1 MTRPGF
7 GDAVQRHI
15 EVDRKAHNADV
26 DEARLPLKT
35 SVGAIGVFDSG
46 LGGLTVLRHLHQQL
60 PHYDY
65 LYLGDQARVPYGTRS
80 FETVLRYTREGV
92 SELFSRGCALV
103 ILACNTASAKALR
116 SLQQEWLPS
125 VAPDRRI
132 LGVLRPSTE
141 EAGNFTRNGH
151 LGILATPGTV
161 LSNSYPIEIGHFF
174 PKMNITQL
182 ACPLWVP
189 LVEAGEL
196 DSNGTHFFVARDLQN
211 LFQLDPQIDAV
222 LLACTHYPLLMD
234 VIRQHLPADISV
246 IEQGPLIAEKLKNY
260 LDRHPEIQSRCTTNG
275 SMRFLTTDKAAGFWA
290 KAALFGMHIDPH
302 QVEEVHHFL

>member
-1 MTRPGF
+1 MNPKNKPQTDLF
-7 GDAVQRHI
+7 GAPEDQA
-15 EVDRKAHNADV
+15 N
-26 DEARLPLKT
+26 LKT
-35 SVGAIGVFDSG
+35 DVGPIGVFDSG
-46 LGGLTVLRHLHQQL
+46 LGGLTVLRQLHLRL
-60 PHYDY
+60 PQYDY

-92 SELFSRGCALV
+92 SELFSRGCTLV

-116 SLQQEWLPS
+116 SLQQQWLPD

-161 LSNSYPIEIGHFF
+161 LSDSYPKEIGRFF
-174 PKMNITQL
+174 PNVHVTQR

-196 DSNGTHFFVARDLQN
+196 DSEGTRYFVSRDLQC
-211 LFQLDPQIDAV
+211 LFQSDPKIDAV

-234 VIRQHLPADISV
+234 VVRQHVPNGVAV
-246 IEQGPLIAEKLKNY
+246 IEQGPLIAEKLQSY
-260 LDRHPEIQSRCTTNG
+260 LERHPGIRSRCTTNG
-275 SMRFLTTDKAAGFWA
+275 TMRYLTTDKSEGFCE
-290 KAALFGMHIDPH
+290 KASLFGMLIDPH

>member
-1 MTRPGF
+1 MNFNNPQADLFADHEDSLR
-7 GDAVQRHI
+7 R
-15 EVDRKAHNADV
+15 NA
-26 DEARLPLKT
+26 AAGP
-35 SVGAIGVFDSG
+35 IGVFDSG
-46 LGGLTVLRHLHQQL
+46 LGGLTVLRHLNQHL
-60 PHYDY
+60 PEYDY

-92 SELFSRGCALV
+92 TELFRRGCSLV

-125 VAPDRRI
+125 VAPERRI
-132 LGVLRPSTE
+132 LGVIRPTTE
-141 EAGNFTRNGH
+141 DAGLFTRNGH
-151 LGILATPGTV
+151 LGILATPGTIQ
-161 LSNSYPIEIGHFF
+161 SNSYPIEMGHFY
-174 PKMNITQL
+174 PEINVTQL

-196 DSNGTHFFVARDLQN
+196 DSEGTHYFVARDLQH

-234 VIRQHLPADISV
+234 VVRQHVPTGVSI

-260 LDRHPEIQSRCTTNG
+260 LDRHPEIRSRCTTNA
-275 SMRFLTTDKAAGFWA
+275 SLRYLTTDKRVGFCD
-290 KAALFGMHIDPH
+290 KTSLFGMHINL
-302 QVEEVHHFL
+302 QEVEEVHHFL